1 MTVSATG
8 LTGIGAE
15 MTARPGITVAAT
27 AAVGI
32 GICKGFHTV
41 DIDEVKIF

>member
-8 LTGIGAE
+8 PIGIGAE
-15 MTARPGITVAAT
+15 MTARPGITTVA

-32 GICKGFHTV
+32 GICRGFHTV

>member
-8 LTGIGAE
+8 LIETGAE

-27 AAVGI
+27 AVGT
-32 GICKGFHTV
+32 GICRGFHIA